1 MAETTK
7 KVDINGVKF
16 DFNKVSDCMMEMER
30 IEPLLNDNIDN
41 MNIVYKEKIKSSI
54 DDETRV
60 SMDRNMQKLSEV
72 IGNMAYNFKKICDIF
87 RTVERHYSQ
96 EQTKISQL
104 SHIDDNNS
112 GIKNLDL

>member
-7 KVDINGVKF
+7 KDTNGVKF
-16 DFNKVSDCMMEMER
+16 DFNKASDCMMEMER

-41 MNIVYKEKIKSSI
+41 MNTIYKEKIKSSI

-72 IGNMAYNFKKICDIF
+72 IGEMASNFKTICNEF
-87 RTVERHYSQ
+87 RTIERRYFQ
-96 EQTKISQL
+96 KQTEISQL

-112 GIKNLDL
+112 GIKNLNL